1 MSRTILLTGA
11 RAPVA
16 VDLARSF
23 AAAGYEVHLADS
35 VIPWAARMSRHVR
48 ATHLLAPPRTEFAA
62 FASGLRA
69 LAARLDPVAIVP
81 TCEEVFYVAA
91 AADDL
96 DGRVLAPPLALLR
109 MLHSKID
116 FAEHVRALGMT
127 APETWRIESRADLA
141 AVPLDPAMLVLKPE
155 FSRFAT
161 HTLIRPKAADLARL
175 PLTPERPWAAQRFIA
190 GEELCL
196 WSFARAGRIVAT
208 VTYRPVWR
216 HGRAAA
222 YAFEAVE
229 CPGGLEIAR
238 TIAASGAITG
248 HLSFDLIVTP
258 AGMVVPI
265 ECNPRAISG
274 LHLFDAQPALARA
287 MLGED
292 ADPVPTD
299 GLGYLSPAMAML
311 GLPSALIGARLS
323 DFVADWRRGHD
334 SIGRTGDRMPVVGTV
349 IDAARFAAKAIRARH
364 SPTSATTDDIEWN
377 GEAIR

>member
-1 MSRTILLTGA
+1 MSRTIILTGA

-35 VIPWAARMSRHVR
+35 VTPWAARMSRHVR

-62 FASGLRA
+62 FASGLRT

-81 TCEEVFYVAA
+81 TCEEIFYLAA

-96 DGRVLAPPLALLR
+96 GGRVLAPPLSLLR
-109 MLHSKID
+109 ALHSKVD
-116 FAEHVRALGMT
+116 FAEYVRTLGIP
-127 APETWRIESRADLA
+127 APETWRIESRADLDA
-141 AVPLDPAMLVLKPE
+141 LPLDPDALVFKPE

-175 PLTPERPWAAQRFIA
+175 APTPERPWAAQLFIA

-196 WSFARAGRIVAT
+196 WSFARAGRIVAG

-222 YAFEAVE
+222 YAFEVVD
-229 CPGGLEIAR
+229 CPNAIEIAR
-238 TIAASGAITG
+238 TVAADGAMTG

-258 AGMVVPI
+258 DGAIMPI
-265 ECNPRAISG
+265 ECNPRAVSG
-274 LHLFDAQPALARA
+274 LHLFDAQPALAHA

-292 ADPVPTD
+292 VDPVP
-299 GLGYLSPAMAML
+299 GGELSYLSPAMAML
-311 GLPSALIGARLS
+311 GLPTALIKGRLPS
-323 DFVADWRRGHD
+323 FVADWRRGHD
-334 SIGRTGDRMPVVGTV
+334 SIGRPGDRMPVIGTML
-349 IDAARFAAKAIRARH
+349 DAARFTAKAVRARH